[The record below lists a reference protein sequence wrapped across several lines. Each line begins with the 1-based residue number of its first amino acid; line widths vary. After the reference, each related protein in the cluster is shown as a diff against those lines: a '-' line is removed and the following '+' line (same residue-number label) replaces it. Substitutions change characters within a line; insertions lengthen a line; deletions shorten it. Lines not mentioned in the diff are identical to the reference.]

1 MQQID
6 AFKHFFSVLKLRL
19 PLILNEAHWWL
30 LVGFHLSS
38 LYAPMPVG
46 FLKNSITRDEFV
58 SGV

>member
-30 LVGFHLSS
+30 LVGFHL
-38 LYAPMPVG
+38 PVG